1 MVYDA
6 TDKILGRL
14 ASQVAKEMIS
24 ARKSGRQQRV
34 IIINAEDAIVSGPRT
49 KVLSDYRAKYN
60 LNHARKG
67 PFFPRMPDKII
78 KRTVRECSRIR
89 RTAAEGGPEGP
100 QSHDRDPAKPL
111 WKNSQMDTSG
121 GRQRTLFAIPPISTS
136 DWARSAPTLEWMQ
149 IDGQVSELARK
160 KRTKVVN
167 TSGKRKIAIARATL
181 KPGKGRVR
189 INGHPI
195 HILEPEL
202 ARRKAL
208 EPIRIA
214 EAMNRIDRVDI
225 SVDVKGGGQ
234 MGQVDA
240 IRTAIARGLVKY
252 NDGAEGDDEELRDEF
267 VRFERKILVND
278 PRRKEPKHQMGRGA
292 RKKWQKSYR

>member
-1 MVYDA
+1 MSETTMVYDA

-49 KVLSDYRAKYN
+49 KVLSDYRQIQSQP
-60 LNHARKG
+60 RQKG

-78 KRTVRECSRIR
+78 KRTVRDAPVSEEQQRKG
-89 RTAAEGGPEGP
+89 AL
-100 QSHDRDPAKPL
+100 RDLRVMIGTLKTSL

-149 IDGQVSELARK
+149 VDGQVSELARK

-167 TSGKRKIAIARATL
+167 TSGKRKTAIARATL
-181 KPGKGRVR
+181 NPAREGQDQRSP
-189 INGHPI
+189 NPHP
-195 HILEPEL
+195 
-202 ARRKAL
+202 
-208 EPIRIA
+208 
-214 EAMNRIDRVDI
+214 
-225 SVDVKGGGQ
+225 
-234 MGQVDA
+234 
-240 IRTAIARGLVKY
+240 
-252 NDGAEGDDEELRDEF
+252 
-267 VRFERKILVND
+267 
-278 PRRKEPKHQMGRGA
+278 
-292 RKKWQKSYR
+292 